1 MMNKNIFQTNLDIED
16 TTEETADET
25 SELQMSETQ
34 VLEHSNPV
42 KILCIERDEVVGQ
55 TLTGLLQNN
64 GYTATLADSA
74 WDAFEKILDRSFDI
88 IISSSDIPG
97 TSCQEMIRYC
107 KKHHPMLEIIITSQK
122 PQIAEAVQVIK
133 EGAFD
138 YLSIPFDEKN
148 LLEKIKAAHQ
158 EQINNL
164 VKTVTYSVDEE
175 ASSRFINPLPG
186 YEMVKKIGNGSSGV
200 ILLVKKGAQKF
211 ALKMLRHDL
220 FGNQSGKVQ
229 IERFLREAE
238 ILSQVD
244 HPNVVKIY
252 ESGLSANGSI
262 PYILMEYVNGSNLT
276 WWIKNRSISVRKKVK
291 LLLKICQALQA
302 IHQRGIL
309 HRDIKPG
316 NIMLRNDLTVKLTD
330 FGIARIIDSSLTGA
344 LEVIGSPAYMAP
356 ESFIDSRHTDHRSEI
371 FSLGILAYE
380 FFTGIKPFTGSNLE
394 EMIQSI
400 KNEKPDEPV
409 KLIPDLPAEIQ
420 FVIGKMLCKKPEDR
434 FQSVDEI
441 IFALE
446 SLLKHN
452 PSGTSHQSK
461 SLIHLL
467 LGKTPVK
474 YWA

>member
-1 MMNKNIFQTNLDIED
+1 MFIMNKNIFQTNLNIE
-16 TTEETADET
+16 EEIAEDET
-25 SELQMSETQ
+25 SDLKLSETQ
-34 VLEHSNPV
+34 ILENSNPV
-42 KILCIERDEVVGQ
+42 KILCIERDGAVGK
-55 TLTGLLQNN
+55 TLTGILQSN
-64 GYTATLADSA
+64 GYTVTLADSA
-74 WDAFEKILDRSFDI
+74 WDAFEKILDHNFDI
-88 IISSSDIPG
+88 IISDSDIPG
-97 TSCQEMIRYC
+97 TSCQAMIRYC
-107 KKHHPMLEIIITSQK
+107 KKHHPMQEIIIISQK

-133 EGAFD
+133 DGAFD
-138 YLSIPFDEKN
+138 YLSVPFDEKC

-186 YEMVKKIGNGSSGV
+186 YEMVKKLGNGSSGV
-200 ILLVKKGAQKF
+200 ILLVNKGSQKF

-220 FGNQSGKVQ
+220 HGNQSGKAQ

-238 ILSQVD
+238 ILSQID

-252 ESGLSANGSI
+252 ESGISANGSI
-262 PYILMEYVNGSNLT
+262 PYILMEYINGSNLT

-291 LLLKICQALQA
+291 ILLKICNALHA
-302 IHQRGIL
+302 IHQCGIL

-330 FGIARIIDSSLTGA
+330 FGIARIIDSSQPLT

-356 ESFIDSRHTDHRSEI
+356 ESFIDSHHTDHRSEI

-400 KNEKPDEPV
+400 KNEKPDEPT
-409 KLIPDLPAEIQ
+409 KMIPDLPVEIQ
-420 FVIGKMLCKKPEDR
+420 FLIGKMLCKKPDDR

-441 IFALE
+441 IYALE
-446 SLLKHN
+446 SLLKRN
-452 PSGTSHQSK
+452 PAGTSHQSK
-461 SLIHLL
+461 SLISLL

-474 YWA
+474 YWS

>member
-1 MMNKNIFQTNLDIED
+1 MNKKIFQTNLDIE
-16 TTEETADET
+16 EETDET
-25 SELQMSETQ
+25 SDLRLSETQ
-34 VLEHSNPV
+34 ILENSNPV
-42 KILCIERDEVVGQ
+42 KILCVERDEAVGKA
-55 TLTGLLQNN
+55 LTGHLQNN
-64 GYTATLADSA
+64 GYTTVLADSS
-74 WDAFEKILDRSFDI
+74 WDAFEKILDYNFDI
-88 IISSSDIPG
+88 IISDSDIPG
-97 TSCQEMIRYC
+97 TSCLELIRYC
-107 KKHHPMLEIIITSQK
+107 KKHYPMLEIIITSKK

-138 YLSIPFDEKN
+138 YLPVPFDEAAI
-148 LLEKIKAAHQ
+148 LEKIKAAHQ

-164 VKTVTYSVDEE
+164 VKTVTYCDEE
-175 ASSRFINPLPG
+175 ISSRFINPLPG
-186 YEMVKKIGNGSSGV
+186 YDMVKKIGNGSSGV
-200 ILLVKKGAQKF
+200 ILLVKKGTQKF

-220 FGNQSGKVQ
+220 YGNQSCKAE

-238 ILSQVD
+238 ILSQID

-252 ESGLSANGSI
+252 ESGLSTNGSI

-291 LLLKICQALQA
+291 IMLKICHALQA

-330 FGIARIIDSSLTGA
+330 FGISRTVEASQTGP
-344 LEVIGSPAYMAP
+344 LEIIGSPAYMAP
-356 ESFIDSRHTDHRSEI
+356 ESFSGSRHTDHRSEI
-371 FSLGILAYE
+371 FSFGILAYE
-380 FFTGIKPFTGSNLE
+380 FFTGLKPFTGSNLE
-394 EMIQSI
+394 EMVQSI
-400 KNEKPDEPV
+400 KDEKPDEPT
-409 KLIPDLPAEIQ
+409 KLIPDLPVEIQ

-446 SLLKHN
+446 SLLKRN
-452 PSGTSHQSK
+452 PSGTSRQSK
-461 SLIHLL
+461 SLIDLL